1 MNARECIMTRRS
13 IRSFTNEPVS
23 HEVIDRVV
31 EAASY
36 APSWKHTQIA
46 RYVVVEGAMKDQVAK
61 CTSGYAGNGTV
72 IDNAPMAVVVTM
84 IKNRSGFERDGSYS
98 THREGGW
105 QMFDTGVASEAF
117 CLAAHEEG
125 LGTVIMG
132 IIDDEKIAE
141 LIGLSDD
148 REVVCVIPIGY
159 PAESPVAPKRKPV
172 SELVTYLS

>member
-46 RYVVVEGAMKDQVAK
+46 RYVIVEGSMKDQVAK